1 MRKPK
6 IFFPLKGHF
15 SFLLILGPSF
25 PQDDCFFACFCFCF
39 QDNQGKKNRKIL
51 VCFLNSSADFKIF
64 KKGNQL
70 EISSYGSNITMT
82 VSRKNKK
89 QTKIHLF
96 LQRPPGL
103 FLQWWIVS
111 IHLLIGIRTQSCL
124 QGIEK
129 AGFVIILF
137 DFEGREHLPLY
148 HALCFISI
156 LFK

>member
-1 MRKPK
+1 
-6 IFFPLKGHF
+6 
-15 SFLLILGPSF
+15 
-25 PQDDCFFACFCFCF
+25 
-39 QDNQGKKNRKIL
+39 
-51 VCFLNSSADFKIF
+51 
-64 KKGNQL
+64 
-70 EISSYGSNITMT
+70 MT

-156 LFK
+156 LFKWSSALLSFMFMESTSKFLLQALLPKS